1 MKLFD
6 FVLFTNIFILYSVV
20 IFMQCVGGLA
30 LFVYFFHSVS
40 VLVLKSSAM
49 KKALFVIF
57 SVNMLVLKKKK
68 IKPQQSDKL
77 VHKIITFPGV

>member
-1 MKLFD
+1 M
-6 FVLFTNIFILYSVV
+6 LFTGIFILHSVD

-40 VLVLKSSAM
+40 VLVLKSSAT

-57 SVNMLVLKKKK
+57 SVNMLLLKKNNL
-68 IKPQQSDKL
+68 IRLQTPA
-77 VHKIITFPGV
+77 V

>member
-1 MKLFD
+1 M
-6 FVLFTNIFILYSVV
+6 LFTDIFILYSV
-20 IFMQCVGGLA
+20 FMQCVGGLA

-57 SVNMLVLKKKK
+57 SVNMLV
-68 IKPQQSDKL
+68 
-77 VHKIITFPGV
+77 